1 MARALRARAEDER
14 GFSLIELLV
23 VILIIGILAA
33 IALPAMLSNSG
44 RADDAVAKATA
55 RVLVTHVESCFATE
69 EDYRNCDQKADLIS
83 LEVDWGTGP
92 GQASVTDADR
102 RSYEIQGVSKS
113 NLGGTKHIF
122 TIAKNTST
130 GVITKTCE
138 PAGYGGCAESG
149 TW

>member
-1 MARALRARAEDER
+1 MARALRARAEDES
-14 GFSLIELLV
+14 GFSLIELLA

-33 IALPAMLSNSG
+33 MALPAMLNNSN
-44 RADDAVAKATA
+44 RADDAVAKSTA

-69 EDYRNCDQKADLIS
+69 EDYRNCDQKADLVS

-92 GQASVTDADR
+92 GQASVTDAGR
-102 RSYEIQGVSKS
+102 RSFEIQGVSKS
-113 NLGGTKHIF
+113 DAGGSLHKF
-122 TIAKNTST
+122 TIAKDTST

-138 PAGYGGCAESG
+138 PAGYGGCSQSG